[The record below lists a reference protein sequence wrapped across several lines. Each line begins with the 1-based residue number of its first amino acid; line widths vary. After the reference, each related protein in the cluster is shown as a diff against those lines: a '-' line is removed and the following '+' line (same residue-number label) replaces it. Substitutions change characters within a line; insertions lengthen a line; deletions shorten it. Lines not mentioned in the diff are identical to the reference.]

1 MGWSNVIGR
10 VPFLDC
16 DPFFS
21 APSNE
26 WSSLS
31 TPPSWLSGH
40 LLRKDCLIA
49 PIPLSD
55 YASNHEHLQLIPDI
69 AIISEGKLGTSF
81 IFGNRSIEKM
91 RDIALPSDSSSSQ
104 FLLKWILSKRSV
116 SPSFIDTGPHVNN
129 MLNQC
134 DGALVI
140 GDRALHEYNLKS
152 ENIRL
157 NLINEWNKLT
167 GFPMILGVFASRKDS
182 PKDKIRKA
190 HLHLKNQINYFNK
203 DSIFRE
209 QVIQQASERI
219 NISFEIIEDYFT
231 NQLSFFLDNRGIKSL
246 ELFLRDVCEL
256 NSKPEWFN
264 DN

>member
-1 MGWSNVIGR
+1 MGLSSVIGR

-21 APSNE
+21 APSNA

-55 YASNHEHLQLIPDI
+55 YAANHEYLQLIPDI
-69 AIISEGKLGTSF
+69 GIISEGELGTSF

-104 FLLKWILSKRSV
+104 FLLRWILSKRSL
-116 SPSFIDTGPHVNN
+116 SPSFIDTGTHVNN

-140 GDRALHEYNLKS
+140 GDRALHEYSIKS
-152 ENIRL
+152 DNIRL

-182 PKDKIRKA
+182 PKEKIKIA
-190 HLHLKNQINYFNK
+190 HSHLKNQINYFNK
-203 DSIFRE
+203 DRIYRE
-209 QVIQQASERI
+209 QIIQHASERI
-219 NISFEIIEDYFT
+219 NISFEIIEEYFN
-231 NQLSFFLDNRGIKSL
+231 NQLSYFLDNRAINSI
-246 ELFLRDVCEL
+246 ELFLKKVCALDLE
-256 NSKPEWFN
+256 PEWFSF
-264 DN
+264 D

>member
-1 MGWSNVIGR
+1 MSWSNVIGR

-26 WSSLS
+26 WSSLA
-31 TPPSWLSGH
+31 TPPSWLTGH
-40 LLRKDCLIA
+40 LLRKDCLLA

-55 YASNHEHLQLIPDI
+55 YAANHEHLQLLPDI

-81 IFGNRSIEKM
+81 IFGNRTIDKM

-104 FLLKWILSKRSV
+104 FLLKWILSKRSL
-116 SPSFIDTGPHVNN
+116 SPSFVDTGPHVNN

-140 GDRALHEYNLKS
+140 GDRALHEYSVKPQ
-152 ENIRL
+152 NIKL
-157 NLINEWNKLT
+157 NLIHEWNELT

-182 PKDKIRKA
+182 PPDKIKNA
-190 HLHLKNQINYFNK
+190 HSHLSNQIKYYNR

-209 QVIQQASERI
+209 QIIQQASERI
-219 NISFEIIEDYFT
+219 NISFDIIEDYFT
-231 NQLSFFLDNRGIKSL
+231 NQLTFQIDERAINSV
-246 ELFLRDVCEL
+246 ELFLKEVCGQS
-256 NSKPEWFN
+256 SKPLWFN
-264 DN
+264 ID